1 MPEQADQCHCSAC
14 RLYILKLLLV
24 CQNHHIPSDLQQQ
37 FYKQQQQ
44 RHSCHKVS
52 KKSSAC
58 NISKDTTVTEL
69 SQEFHII
76 VERIQLSYCISR
88 SFTCNSNEDTTVI
101 LLSQT
106 VANAILVKKQRSQN
120 YLTFNICEDKFV
132 TVSLIVKQ
140 IIDNDYWHD
149 TNTSIFT
156 LTKSGSMNYNSK
168 ATTTV
173 AICLASKTAL
183 QTMLF
188 TTQRLVIN

>member
-1 MPEQADQCHCSAC
+1 MMFKQCKIVVFNNIIFMKKHRKIFRKNSMEIF
-14 RLYILKLLLV
+14 RNFQEKYEIFRT
-24 CQNHHIPSDLQQQ
+24 NFPSHI
-37 FYKQQQQ
+37 
-44 RHSCHKVS
+44 
-52 KKSSAC
+52 
-58 NISKDTTVTEL
+58 T
-69 SQEFHII
+69 I

-120 YLTFNICEDKFV
+120 YVTFNLCEDKFV

-149 TNTSIFT
+149 TNTSIFP

-173 AICLASKTAL
+173 AI
-183 QTMLF
+183 
-188 TTQRLVIN
+188 